1 MFLSLEDDMSKVHGS
16 VYTPQIN
23 EDSAFLLRRVA
34 WAAEKPMTY
43 TLDECLKVLLKHID
57 RGVLC
62 GACQDH
68 RCLECPVS
76 KVYCLFGLESII
88 E

>member
-1 MFLSLEDDMSKVHGS
+1 MDKK

-23 EDSAFLLRRVA
+23 ADSAFLLRRVA

-43 TLDECLKVLLKHID
+43 TLDECIRGLVNQVD
-57 RGVLC
+57 RASLC
-62 GACQDH
+62 GACKDH

-76 KVYCLFGLESII
+76 KYFGTSGLDSILR
-88 E
+88 